1 LKTVLQTNDQGQVA
15 EAAKKLRGGMNRDQF
30 EKESEKGKN
39 ANADDGDKEY
49 YFDCK
54 ILEKLESNT
63 SQPAGELRT
72 DQNIDL
78 MDFISKSDFSTVN
91 NQQQQPSN
99 NVEFDFD
106 NFNSN
111 TQQKQKTVDE
121 FFAPQTT

>member
-1 LKTVLQTNDQGQVA
+1 
-15 EAAKKLRGGMNRDQF
+15 M
-30 EKESEKGKN
+30 
-39 ANADDGDKEY
+39 
-49 YFDCK
+49 
-54 ILEKLESNT
+54 
-63 SQPAGELRT
+63 T

-111 TQQKQKTVDE
+111 NQQKHKTVDE
-121 FFAPQTT
+121 FFAP